1 MWVGLTTPYS
11 SRAYLFIHDDDNF
24 RMGCK
29 RYTNGGRGIIDPVP
43 PPPGSASGSFL
54 DAGVFYFSYR

>member
-11 SRAYLFIHDDDNF
+11 TRAYLFIHDDDNF
-24 RMGCK
+24 RTGRK

-43 PPPGSASGSFL
+43 PGSASDSFL
-54 DAGVFYFSYR
+54 DAGSFYFSYR